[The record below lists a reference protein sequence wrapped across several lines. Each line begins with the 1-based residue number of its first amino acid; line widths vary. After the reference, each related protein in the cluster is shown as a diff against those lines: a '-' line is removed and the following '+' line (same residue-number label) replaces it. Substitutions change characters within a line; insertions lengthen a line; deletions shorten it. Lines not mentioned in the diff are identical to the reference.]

1 MFAIAS
7 MRIAVLMV
15 FMILAGC
22 AVNPAPVS
30 REVKDRLAE
39 ESRERLFANQE
50 PITEPL
56 TLYQATAR
64 AIKSLGPPGGNP
76 MTMRTGLTG

>member
-7 MRIAVLMV
+7 IRVVTAVMT
-15 FMILAGC
+15 FILAGC

-30 REVKDRLAE
+30 REAKDRLAD
-39 ESRERLFANQE
+39 ESRERLFSNQE
-50 PITEPL
+50 SITEPL

-64 AIKSLGPPGGNP
+64 AIKYQAEYRSKLY
-76 MTMRTGLTG
+76 